1 MAMADW
7 SIFNV
12 DWVCL
17 PVNVF
22 TELDCVVR
30 PIEYYYDAIVYR
42 CCMCTSVFRF
52 RCIFTNNVFQYAVVN
67 TIIWSVNSRNQ
78 CCSKSASG
86 CSPPFTEVDYVVI
99 TIDID
104 DCNVAI
110 VYLYCNC
117 VDDLL
122 TISLCC
128 KILFSC
134 MLVSHCS
141 ISYCCDCNGLW
152 RYQIWLT
159 AASGHEQVELHWY
172 KLSQWTRNKIVMR
185 R

>member
-1 MAMADW
+1 MAMADK

-22 TELDCVVR
+22 AELDCVVI
-30 PIEYYYDAIVYR
+30 PIEYNYDAIVYS
-42 CCMCTSVFRF
+42 TSVFRL
-52 RCIFTNNVFQYAVVN
+52 RCIFTNNVFQYAAVN
-67 TIIWSVNSRNQ
+67 IIIWSVNSRNQ

-110 VYLYCNC
+110 VYRYCNC
-117 VDDLL
+117 VDDFLI
-122 TISLCC
+122 ISLLC

-134 MLVSHCS
+134 MFRHLF
-141 ISYCCDCNGLW
+141 DMLLLQTD
-152 RYQIWLT
+152 RQTDWLT
-159 AASGHEQVELHWY
+159 DWLTDAGGHEQVELHWY